1 MSRATSAASAGWPE
15 FRTRTTPSL
24 HLHRTATRLPTDH
37 VSDDAWGFAL
47 PPFQPEEALQ
57 RLKRDLKDL
66 GLAERAGV
74 FERRGVAIAR
84 ASVAQGHLDAAAVRK
99 PSRNSPEWQARTL
112 KTSADVRDF
121 TQHLKKQLA
130 QWSDTDD

>member
-1 MSRATSAASAGWPE
+1 M
-15 FRTRTTPSL
+15 
-24 HLHRTATRLPTDH
+24 
-37 VSDDAWGFAL
+37 SDDAWGFAP

-57 RLKRDLKDL
+57 RLRRDLKDL
-66 GLAERAGV
+66 GLSERAGV
-74 FERRGVAIAR
+74 FERRGAAIAR
-84 ASVAQGHLDAAAVRK
+84 ASVAHGHLEVAAVRK

-130 QWSDTDD
+130 QWSDRDD

>member
-1 MSRATSAASAGWPE
+1 M
-15 FRTRTTPSL
+15 
-24 HLHRTATRLPTDH
+24 
-37 VSDDAWGFAL
+37 SDDAWGFAP

-57 RLKRDLKDL
+57 RLRRDLKDL
-66 GLAERAGV
+66 GLSERAGV

-84 ASVAQGHLDAAAVRK
+84 ANVAQGHLEAATVRK

-112 KTSADVRDF
+112 KTSAEVRDF

-130 QWSDTDD
+130 QWSDRDD

>member
-1 MSRATSAASAGWPE
+1 M
-15 FRTRTTPSL
+15 
-24 HLHRTATRLPTDH
+24 
-37 VSDDAWGFAL
+37 SDDPWGFAP

-57 RLKRDLKDL
+57 RLRRDLRDL
-66 GLAERAGV
+66 GLSERAGV

-99 PSRNSPEWQARTL
+99 PSRHSPEWQARAL

-130 QWSDTDD
+130 QWSDRDD